1 MIYYFSGTGNS
12 EWVARELAR
21 LTGDDVM
28 RIPATGKTEPLRVGP
43 HERAGVVF
51 PVYAWAVPDCVTH
64 FVRGGQYA
72 KDAYLYAV
80 CTCGDSCGNTLG
92 ALRKHF
98 PFAMGC
104 ALRMPNNYIPL
115 FDADDPPLVREKVR
129 AAKAPPA
136 RIADAVNAD
145 RAPSREASAA
155 DRLKTALVKPLF
167 TLLMRRTG
175 PFHATDACSGC
186 GLCEKLCP
194 LRNIRMVENRPVW
207 GKNCTQCT
215 ACLNRCPQAAA
226 QYGKS
231 TYVRERYTFERNAQ
245 SYVD

>member
-21 LTGDDVM
+21 LTGDDVA
-28 RIPATGKTEPLRVGP
+28 RIPATGKTEPLRVGSG
-43 HERAGVVF
+43 ERAGVVF
-51 PVYAWAVPDCVTH
+51 PVYAWAAPDCVTH

-92 ALRKHF
+92 AFRKHF
-98 PFAMGC
+98 PFAIGY

-115 FDADDPPLVREKVR
+115 FDVDDPALVREKIR
-129 AAKAPPA
+129 TAQKQIA
-136 RIADAVNAD
+136 RIADDVKSGRVSSAKANAFD
-145 RAPSREASAA
+145 A
-155 DRLKTALVKPLF
+155 LKTALVKPLF
-167 TLLMRRTG
+167 TLYARRTR
-175 PFHATDACSGC
+175 PFHTTDACNGC

-194 LRNIRMVENRPVW
+194 TQNIRIVENRPVW

-226 QYGKS
+226 QYGKG
-231 TYVRERYTFERNAQ
+231 TQDRGRYYFERDAK